1 MREIK
6 KTKKHTH
13 TENLLLP
20 NTEND
25 MKWKWNLN
33 VSKINEINSRAE
45 A

>member
-25 MKWKWNLN
+25 MEFEFEQNQ
-33 VSKINEINSRAE
+33 
-45 A
+45 